1 MVKDG
6 VPLDGQDGHSG
17 SLVVGWNLLTVL
29 KKNPA
34 WPLPLPC
41 PGGLEETHGISACPV
56 CEPLYL
62 NLKKTFYLCSFVYM
76 CVCVY
81 PCAGVHALACVWRLE
96 DSWWELVLSFHHVSS
111 EDQTQVL
118 RL

>member
-17 SLVVGWNLLTVL
+17 SLMVGWNLLTVL

-62 NLKKTFYLCSFVYM
+62 KENFLSLFIRV

-81 PCAGVHALACVWRLE
+81 FC
-96 DSWWELVLSFHHVSS
+96 
-111 EDQTQVL
+111 T
-118 RL
+118 